1 MDRPIVQIPAEE
13 TRNDIFKEVHQ
24 RISCEQIEI
33 ELMKRKIKKQLSEID
48 KKEARVIKRSEN
60 VRYFTEKPNIAP
72 HKLEKAFGNDP
83 PSNYP
88 E

>member
-1 MDRPIVQIPAEE
+1 
-13 TRNDIFKEVHQ
+13 
-24 RISCEQIEI
+24 
-33 ELMKRKIKKQLSEID
+33 MKRKIKKQLSEID